1 MQSHIYRVTSPKI
14 QLGNGT
20 TTTTTRNNWLPLESQ
35 LHTYILRHRQLAHT
49 FVTNGR
55 RLNDVASRL
64 STDVAWY
71 DVAAHLST
79 DVVAWNDVASHL
91 STYVVWNVA
100 SHLSADVVAWMMW
113 HPTYQQTSLE
123 WCGSPLINR
132 RHLNDVASHLSTYV
146 VWNDV
151 ASHLSTDVTWMM
163 WHPTY
168 QQTPLEWCGTP
179 LINRGH
185 LNDVA
190 PHLSTDVTW
199 MMWHPSCQK
208 RRRCKWG
215 GILLVNRCR
224 FKWCG
229 IQLVGRPDH
238 TVYLKSCGGP
248 NNSMTIVPSLQVW
261 NFSFKKPAT
270 NLIWNTADS

>member
-49 FVTNGR
+49 FVTNGH

-132 RHLNDVASHLSTYV
+132 RHLNDVASHLSKETSLQMR
-146 VWNDV
+146 WHPTCQQT
-151 ASHLSTDVTWMM
+151 SLQMM
-163 WHPTY
+163 WHSACWPA
-168 QQTPLEWCGTP
+168 WS
-179 LINRGH
+179 H
-185 LNDVA
+185 
-190 PHLSTDVTW
+190 S
-199 MMWHPSCQK
+199 
-208 RRRCKWG
+208 
-215 GILLVNRCR
+215 
-224 FKWCG
+224 
-229 IQLVGRPDH
+229 
-238 TVYLKSCGGP
+238 
-248 NNSMTIVPSLQVW
+248 VPQELWWS
-261 NFSFKKPAT
+261 
-270 NLIWNTADS
+270 